1 MRNFFSAISIIG
13 IMTLAACGPNQGPKN
28 ENSAMLQKKPPENVI
43 IKIGDDAP
51 NIITKGALAGN
62 EFELDLHEKL
72 KKGPLVLYFF
82 PKVFT
87 PGCTAEAHEF
97 AEMTDEFK
105 KSGADIIGMS
115 GDDIEGLKNFSKEEC
130 RDKFAVAI
138 ATPETIKAYNV
149 AFGPAQDRSNRTSF
163 VIGQDG
169 KVKFIYSNL
178 DYKNHVKLTLE
189 AVKALKVEK

>member
-1 MRNFFSAISIIG
+1 MRNFFSVISIIS
-13 IMTLAACGPNQGPKN
+13 IMTLAACGPNQGSKN
-28 ENSAMLQKKPPENVI
+28 ENSAMLQKKPTENAI

-62 EFELDLHEKL
+62 EFELNLHEKL
-72 KKGPLVLYFF
+72 KNGPLVLYFF

-115 GDDIEGLKNFSKEEC
+115 GDDIEGLKKFSKEEC

-138 ATPETIKAYNV
+138 ATTETIKAYNV

-189 AVKALKVEK
+189 AVKSLKVEK